1 MPYKNLLL
9 KSILILVPLL
19 LLSNCAKI
27 LPEPKIITQTE
38 YVERKIDIQSAP
50 KAVDFPNV
58 EWYVVSEKNLDEFLA
73 RVKAD
78 NGAVAFLAITP
89 KGYENLALGIG
100 DLRRYVL
107 QQKEII
113 VYYEKAVTAPLPENK

>member
-1 MPYKNLLL
+1 ML

-113 VYYEKAVTAPLPENK
+113 VYYEKAVKAPIDEKTSNPS

>member
-1 MPYKNLLL
+1 MPSKNLLI

-38 YVERKIDIQSAP
+38 YVERKIDIQSSP

>member
-1 MPYKNLLL
+1 ML

-100 DLRRYVL
+100 DLRRYIL

-113 VYYEKAVTAPLPENK
+113 VYYEKAVKAPIDEKNPS

>member
-1 MPYKNLLL
+1 MKLVLLL
-9 KSILILVPLL
+9 TVPFLLI
-19 LLSNCAKI
+19 SCSKFI
-27 LPEPKIITQTE
+27 PEPKIITQTE
-38 YVERKIDIQSAP
+38 YVERKIDVQNLP

-58 EWYVVSEKNLDEFLA
+58 QWYVVSEKNMEEFLA

-78 NGAVAFLAITP
+78 NGEVAFLAITP

-100 DLRRYVL
+100 DLRRYLL

-113 VYYEKAVTAPLPENK
+113 AYYEKAVTAPLPESNK

>member
-1 MPYKNLLL
+1 MPSKNLLL

>member
-1 MPYKNLLL
+1 MKLVLLL
-9 KSILILVPLL
+9 TVPFLLI
-19 LLSNCAKI
+19 SCSKFI
-27 LPEPKIITQTE
+27 PEPKIITQTE
-38 YVERKIDIQSAP
+38 YVERKIDVQNLP

-58 EWYVVSEKNLDEFLA
+58 QWYVVSEKNMEEFLA

-78 NGAVAFLAITP
+78 NGAVAFFAITP

-100 DLRRYVL
+100 DLRRYLL

-113 VYYEKAVTAPLPENK
+113 AYYEKAVKAPIDGKNPS

>member
-1 MPYKNLLL
+1 ML

-38 YVERKIDIQSAP
+38 YITHKIDIQNPP
-50 KAVDFPNV
+50 KSVDFPNV
-58 EWYVVSEKNLDEFLA
+58 EWYVVSEKNMEEFLT
-73 RVKAD
+73 RIKAD
-78 NGAVAFLAITP
+78 NGEVAFLAITP

-100 DLRRYVL
+100 DLRRYIL

-113 VYYEKAVTAPLPENK
+113 IYYEKAVSEEPSAPVK

>member
-1 MPYKNLLL
+1 MI

-100 DLRRYVL
+100 DLRRYLL

-113 VYYEKAVTAPLPENK
+113 IYYEKAVTAPLPESNK

>member
-1 MPYKNLLL
+1 ML
-9 KSILILVPLL
+9 KSILILIPLL

-113 VYYEKAVTAPLPENK
+113 IYYEKAVTAPLPENK

>member
-1 MPYKNLLL
+1 MKLVLLL
-9 KSILILVPLL
+9 TVPFLLI
-19 LLSNCAKI
+19 SCSKFI
-27 LPEPKIITQTE
+27 PEPKIITQTE
-38 YVERKIDIQSAP
+38 YVERKIDIQILP
-50 KAVDFPNV
+50 KTVDFPNV

-78 NGAVAFLAITP
+78 NGAVAFFAITP

-100 DLRRYVL
+100 DLRRYLL

-113 VYYEKAVTAPLPENK
+113 AYYEKAVTAPLPESNK

>member
-1 MPYKNLLL
+1 ML

-100 DLRRYVL
+100 DLRRYLL

-113 VYYEKAVTAPLPENK
+113 IYYEKAVTAPLPESNK